1 MSTHEDDALSWAGDE
16 DRLVTGA
23 PVSAKREARG
33 ASSVNNKSSSAE
45 AAHSDQA
52 PSGLSSVALVGFG
65 IFGGVYL
72 LYSVAWLI
80 TALRNPT
87 QIADPLGNA
96 MFVLGLWLSVAAPA
110 LWFSA
115 VLYLGKSSSVAK
127 RMLFLLLG
135 ALVFIPWPYLSWAG

>member
-23 PVSAKREARG
+23 PESAKREARG
-33 ASSVNNKSSSAE
+33 ASSVNKKSSTAE

-52 PSGLSSVALVGFG
+52 PYGLSSVALVGFG